1 VDFKNMLQGLRTASQ
16 SWYGRTMLAIVM
28 GFIVVSFAIWGI
40 GDIFRGFGSG
50 KLAQVGSIDISTEA
64 YRTAYQNELQRLQR
78 QARRGITNEE
88 ARATGL
94 DRQVLSRLVTE
105 AALDQKARQ
114 LGLAMAE
121 EDIAKAIFSDPSFK
135 GPNGQFDR
143 GRFNE
148 VIRNYGYS
156 ERAFVNEQRQTY
168 LRQEILQAVAGNM
181 VVPQAMLEAV
191 DRYRNETR
199 SVDYVV
205 LPPSTAGEIA
215 APSADVLQK
224 YFDDRKQSFRAPEY
238 RRLVTLTVTPAT
250 AVTPESVSDA
260 DAQKL
265 YDEQKTARFS
275 TPERRAIQQ
284 IVFPDEAAAAEAN
297 AKIKA
302 GASFDSIAADRKLS
316 EKDIDLGLLQ
326 KSDIADQA
334 LASAAFALP
343 EGAVSEPVKTTFG
356 VALLRVTK
364 IESGSTKPFA
374 EVSTDL
380 KREIAA
386 QRAKSQ
392 VQKLHDSIEDQ
403 RSAGKSLAEAAKAVG
418 LDVHAI
424 DAIDSTGR
432 GKDGKPVEGLVAGPD
447 LLKAAFASDIGVDN
461 DTVNTPDGGYIWYEV
476 AGIDPAHERKLE
488 DVRPEVEAAWRND
501 ETQRI
506 LSQKATDIVKALQG
520 GADFAALAGA
530 VSLQVQHSNT
540 VKRSGAEGFTPA
552 AIVQIFN
559 VPTRGAGQAAATG
572 AGRMVFHVLD
582 SVVQPYD
589 PDKPDSKQIA
599 EQLKNGLTEDVISEY
614 VRRLQNDYGVSVNS
628 GALQA
633 ATGGGGDQ
641 GY

>member
-1 VDFKNMLQGLRTASQ
+1 MLQGLRNASQ
-16 SWYGRTMLAIVM
+16 SWYGRAMLAVVM

-50 KLAQVGSIDISTEA
+50 KLAQVGSIDISTQD
-64 YRTAYQNELQRLQR
+64 YRAAYQNELQRLQR
-78 QARRGITNEE
+78 QTRRAVTNEE
-88 ARATGL
+88 ARAAGL
-94 DRQVLSRLVTE
+94 DREVLSRLVTD

-135 GPNGQFDR
+135 GSNGQFDR
-143 GRFNE
+143 ARFNE
-148 VIRNYGYS
+148 VIRNNGYS
-156 ERAFVNEQRQTY
+156 ERAFINERRQIY
-168 LRQEILQAVAGNM
+168 LRQQILQAVAGNL
-181 VVPQAMLEAV
+181 VVPEAMLEAIN
-191 DRYRNETR
+191 RYRNETR

-205 LPPSTAGEIA
+205 LPPTAAGEIA
-215 APSADVLQK
+215 APSEEALQK
-224 YFDDRKQSFRAPEY
+224 YFDERKQTFRAAEY
-238 RRLVTLTVTPAT
+238 RRLVTL
-250 AVTPESVSDA
+250 AVTPSTAVNPASISDA

-265 YDEQKTARFS
+265 YDEVKAARFS

-284 IVFPDEAAAAEAN
+284 ITFADEASAAEAN

-302 GASFDSIAADRKLS
+302 GVTFDTIAADRKLT

-326 KSDIADQA
+326 KSNIADEA
-334 LASAAFALP
+334 LAAAAFALP
-343 EGAVSEPVKTTFG
+343 EGAVSEPVKTRFG

-364 IESGSTKPFA
+364 IEPGSSKPFA
-374 EVSTDL
+374 EVSADL

-386 QRAKSQ
+386 QRAKTE
-392 VQKLHDSIEDQ
+392 VQKLHDAIEDQ

-418 LDVHAI
+418 LNVRTI
-424 DAIDSTGR
+424 DAIDASR
-432 GKDGKPVEGLVAGPD
+432 RDKDGKPIEGLVAGPD

-461 DTVNTPDGGYIWYEV
+461 DTVNTPDGGYVWFEV
-476 AGIDPAHERKLE
+476 AGIEPAHERKLDE
-488 DVRPEVEAAWRND
+488 VKGEVEAAWRND

-506 LSQKATDIVKALQG
+506 LSQKATDMVKALQG
-520 GADFAALAGA
+520 GGDFAALAGA
-530 VSLQVQHSNT
+530 ASLPLQHSNE
-540 VKRSGAEGFTPA
+540 VKRSAAPGFTPGA
-552 AIVQIFN
+552 LVQVFN
-559 VPTRGAGQAAATG
+559 VPTGGTGQAAAEG
-572 AGRMVFHVLD
+572 SSRMVFHVLD

-599 EQLKNGLTEDVISEY
+599 EQLKSGLTEDLISEY

-633 ATGGGGDQ
+633 ATGGDS

>member
-1 VDFKNMLQGLRTASQ
+1 MLQGLRAASQ
-16 SWYGRTMLAIVM
+16 NWIGRTVMAIVM

-50 KLAQVGSIDISTEA
+50 KLGQVGSVDISTQD

-78 QARRGITNEE
+78 QARRAITNDE
-88 ARATGL
+88 ARAAGL
-94 DRQVLSRLVTE
+94 DREVLSRLVAQ

-121 EDIAKAIFSDPSFK
+121 EDVAKTILNDPSFK

-143 GRFNE
+143 NRFANAL
-148 VIRNYGYS
+148 RDFGYS
-156 ERAFVNEQRQTY
+156 ERTFANERRQDY
-168 LRQEILQAVAGNM
+168 LRQEILQAVAGNI
-181 VVPQAMLEAV
+181 VVPQAMLEAIN
-191 DRYRNETR
+191 RYRNETR

-205 LPPSTAGEIA
+205 LPPSAAGEIA
-215 APSADVLQK
+215 TPTEDVLQK
-224 YFDDRKQSFRAPEY
+224 YFDERKQSFRAPEY

-250 AVTPESVSDA
+250 AVNPESISDA

-265 YDEQKTARFS
+265 YDEAKEARFS

-284 IVFPDEAAAAEAN
+284 ITFPDEAAAAEAN

-302 GASFDSIAADRKLS
+302 GGSFDSIAADRKLS

-343 EGAVSEPVKTTFG
+343 EGAVSEPVKTAFG

-364 IESGSTKPFA
+364 IEPGSAKPFA
-374 EVSTDL
+374 EVTADL

-403 RSAGKSLAEAAKAVG
+403 RSAGKSLADAAKAVG
-418 LDVHAI
+418 LEVRAI
-424 DAIDSTGR
+424 DAIESTGR
-432 GKDGKPVEGLVAGPD
+432 GKDGQPVEGLVAGPD

-476 AGIDPAHERKLE
+476 AGIDPAHDRKLE
-488 DVRPEVEAAWRND
+488 EVRLEVEAAWRND

-506 LSQKATDIVKALQG
+506 LSQRATDMVKTLQSG
-520 GADFAALAGA
+520 GDFAALASGA
-530 VSLQVQHSNT
+530 SLQVQHSNE
-540 VKRSGAEGFTPA
+540 VKRSGAQGFTPG
-552 AIVQIFN
+552 AIVQVFN
-559 VPTRGAGQAAATG
+559 VPSGGAGQAAADG
-572 AGRMVFHVLD
+572 GGRMVFHVLD
-582 SVVQPYD
+582 SVVQPFD

-599 EQLKNGLTEDVISEY
+599 EQLKSGLTEDLVSEY
-614 VRRLQNDYGVSVNS
+614 VRRLQNDYGVSVNPA
-628 GALQA
+628 ALQA
-633 ATGGGGDQ
+633 ATGGGDQ